1 MATTNKI
8 PLLFI
13 IILVMS
19 VSCVPVK
26 GNVTQ
31 ETPTSLLPLSTSS
44 PSPTISPS
52 PSSTS
57 IIIPTLAPDEGLKSL
72 LQMIKTNGNCELPC
86 WWGVTPGISTGSDI
100 FTVFSPFT
108 GIATDGYL
116 PATDPRSIDFKFP
129 IDNFTISLEIDFS
142 PVGNN
147 GPKGIIR
154 VEIQQIEDNSKLA
167 PYNDL
172 FSRYSLQN
180 ILSVYGQP
188 TDVELDADIHKFE
201 PNSGTTFDT
210 YLSYPDKGIYVR
222 YTTSADE
229 VPGNKIQSC
238 PTEAFVDL
246 WLMPPDKNNSNQTLL
261 TSMNMEWG
269 YSYKSLEEAAH
280 MSISQFYETFSK
292 PLNQCLETPNAIWTP

>member
-1 MATTNKI
+1 MATTKKI
-8 PLLFI
+8 LPLVI
-13 IILVMS
+13 IILVIS
-19 VSCVPVK
+19 ASCVPVK
-26 GNVTQ
+26 SNITQ
-31 ETPTSLLPLSTSS
+31 DIPTSLLPPSTSS

-57 IIIPTLAPDEGLKSL
+57 IIIPTLAPDEALKSL

-86 WWGVTPGISTGSDI
+86 WWGVTPGISNGSDI
-100 FTVFSPFT
+100 YTVFSPFT
-108 GIATDGYL
+108 GISNGGDL
-116 PATDPRSIDFKFP
+116 PVTDPRSIDFKLP
-129 IDNFTISLEIDFS
+129 IDNFTIYLNIDFG
-142 PVGNN
+142 PVGDS
-147 GPKGIIR
+147 GPKGIIG
-154 VEIQQIEDNSKLA
+154 VEILQVEDHKSA
-167 PYNDL
+167 PYTDL

-188 TDVELDADIHKFE
+188 ADVELDADIHKFE

-246 WLMPPDKNNSNQTLL
+246 WLMPPDKNNSNQKLL

-269 YSYKSLEEAAH
+269 FSHKSLEEAAQ
-280 MSISQFYETFSK
+280 MSISQFYETFRK
-292 PLNQCLETPNAIWTP
+292 PLNQCLETPKAIWTP